1 MWFECKIRYE
11 KVTEK
16 GLQKK
21 VTEQYVVDALS
32 FSEAEERIIEEMSHY
47 ISGGF
52 EVTDVKKAPYKEVFF
67 MNGAEKML
75 GNQTEDLMHAVKKGD
90 REEGRK
96 VYDRSLED
104 YRTDSRWYKAKLQ
117 FITIDE
123 RTAEEKRSN
132 VTYLTEA
139 CSLHNALDNIDQVMK
154 GTMIDYVQANVGETA
169 IMDVFEYRK
178 DGDGKE

>member
-1 MWFECKIRYE
+1 MRSRTANWFECKIRYE
-11 KVTEK
+11 KVTDD
-16 GLQKK
+16 GTQRK

-32 FSEAEERIIEEMSHY
+32 FAEAEARIIEEMSAY
-47 ISGGF
+47 ISGEF

-75 GNQTEDLMHAVKKGD
+75 GNQTEDLMHAMKKGD

-123 RTAEEKRSN
+123 KTAKEKRSN
-132 VTYLTEA
+132 VLA
-139 CSLHNALDNIDQVMK
+139 AQRARQH
-154 GTMIDYVQANVGETA
+154 
-169 IMDVFEYRK
+169 RR
-178 DGDGKE
+178 GDEGHDDRLRAGQCRRDKHHGRV